1 MAKDL
6 VKQNLQKVIN
16 RDFAADKLLL
26 ENITKNTVNKTKV
39 IGIIKFFNLIKIKL
53 VLFKI
58 NHLMDIYDLT
68 KKIINKI

>member
-26 ENITKNTVNKTKV
+26 ENITKSIVNKTKV
-39 IGIIKFFNLIKIKL
+39 IGIIKLFNLIKIKL

-58 NHLMDIYDLT
+58 NHLMNVYEKLR
-68 KKIINKI
+68 K

>member
-1 MAKDL
+1 MVKDL

-53 VLFKI
+53 VLSKI
-58 NHLMDIYDLT
+58 NHLMNVYEKLR
-68 KKIINKI
+68 K

>member
-53 VLFKI
+53 VLSKI
-58 NHLMDIYDLT
+58 NHLMNVYEKLR
-68 KKIINKI
+68 K